1 MKQPVNAREGEMR
14 NQTLGRNKAKDSD
27 EFLIQA
33 PLIDATCGLPFEW
46 TTESVPKE
54 AVYQKRRGV
63 KGVLG

>member
-1 MKQPVNAREGEMR
+1 MR